1 MVMAGVGDRGM
12 GAEAT
17 RGIRRR
23 QPSPAGLV
31 LTLDVTLELCRVEVH
46 LPQVAR
52 AVPQGLVVEVG
63 RRRIAALPP
72 RRACPSEAGRPRRDE
87 LNPAGM
93 LGPESLNGWTMS
105 PVSRWNRLISPQGVF
120 QVPKSDWSRSDAAA
134 RACRRCSGVRPWA
147 MC

>member
-63 RRRIAALPP
+63 RRRIAALP
-72 RRACPSEAGRPRRDE
+72 AGRDCQRADAVAE
-87 LNPAGM
+87 LHHGHEAVAAGAVP
-93 LGPESLNGWTMS
+93 LLRTDRKSTRLNS
-105 PVSRWNRLISPQGVF
+105 S
-120 QVPKSDWSRSDAAA
+120 
-134 RACRRCSGVRPWA
+134 
-147 MC
+147 